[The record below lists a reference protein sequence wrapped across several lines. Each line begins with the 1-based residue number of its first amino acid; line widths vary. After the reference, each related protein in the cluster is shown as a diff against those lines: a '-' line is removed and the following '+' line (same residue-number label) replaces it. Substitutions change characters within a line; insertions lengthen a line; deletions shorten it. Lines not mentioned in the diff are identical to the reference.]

1 MTLKEAKN
9 IIDETLMYEPDFD
22 EVIEYPNLFLFCPR
36 DKMSFGPSPIGVIKV
51 TGEVM
56 GMLEL
61 IDLKIKMND
70 DEIIAR
76 EKIAQI

>member
-1 MTLKEAKN
+1 MTLSEAKK

-22 EVIEYPNLFLFCPR
+22 EVIEYPDLFLFCPR
-36 DKMSFGPSPIGVIKV
+36 DRMAFGPAPMGVIKV

-61 IDLKIKMND
+61 IDLKIKMNE

-76 EKIAQI
+76 ERI

>member
-1 MTLKEAKN
+1 MTLKEAKQ

-22 EVIEYPNLFLFCPR
+22 EIIEYPDLFLFCPR
-36 DKMSFGPSPIGVIKV
+36 EKYAFGPAPMGVIKV

-61 IDLKIKMND
+61 IDLKIKMNE
-70 DEIIAR
+70 DEIVGR
-76 EKIAQI
+76 EKI